1 MSGDK
6 KPWSQYEDDS
16 LMSIMNELKE
26 NAQWCK
32 VARIIK
38 EKYGITNR
46 SGKQCRERWNN
57 HLDPKT
63 RKREWTEDEEK
74 IIFNYQ
80 EQYGNQWS
88 EISKFLIGRSD
99 NTIKNHFYAT
109 IRRKIRKYNRLNA
122 IKITKPLNVVMNDKE
137 LMKKLRDLPEKGK
150 QIIESEPRRSAR
162 LSGKEKSMIL
172 IDDTYETQKIIE
184 NAEKIK
190 KKKSQTV
197 VTPDICKPN
206 PVKENRATMN
216 SFDSLQLCEENLNS
230 FNFLMHLSNENF
242 IFKPQMIPPC
252 ESFDLGKI
260 PECFS
265 SKDNIELSKSSS
277 SIKFMT
283 FNDSYLQ
290 NHSPNTSFQCFQY
303 QNIK

>member
-1 MSGDK
+1 
-6 KPWSQYEDDS
+6 
-16 LMSIMNELKE
+16 MNELKE

-38 EKYGITNR
+38 EKYGIASR

-122 IKITKPLNVVMNDKE
+122 LKITKPLNIVMNDKD

-150 QIIESEPRRSAR
+150 QAIDSEP
-162 LSGKEKSMIL
+162 
-172 IDDTYETQKIIE
+172 
-184 NAEKIK
+184 
-190 KKKSQTV
+190 
-197 VTPDICKPN
+197 
-206 PVKENRATMN
+206 
-216 SFDSLQLCEENLNS
+216 
-230 FNFLMHLSNENF
+230 
-242 IFKPQMIPPC
+242 
-252 ESFDLGKI
+252 
-260 PECFS
+260 
-265 SKDNIELSKSSS
+265 
-277 SIKFMT
+277 
-283 FNDSYLQ
+283 
-290 NHSPNTSFQCFQY
+290 
-303 QNIK
+303 